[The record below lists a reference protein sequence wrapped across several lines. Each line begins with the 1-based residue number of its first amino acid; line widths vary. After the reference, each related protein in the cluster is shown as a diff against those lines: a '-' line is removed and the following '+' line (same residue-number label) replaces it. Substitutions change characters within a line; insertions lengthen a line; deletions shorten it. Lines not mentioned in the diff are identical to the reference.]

1 MGWHIKSGL
10 SNATRTAE
18 NTDQYH
24 LLPPRPS
31 LLFSSPSPLLPL
43 QLKLMEKV
51 KFDACMTAAYS
62 PRPNTDAAMWPNQV
76 AEDVKQDR
84 LQKVHC

>member
-1 MGWHIKSGL
+1 MQHG
-10 SNATRTAE
+10 
-18 NTDQYH
+18 
-24 LLPPRPS
+24 PPRTLASTTSS
-31 LLFSSPSPLLPL
+31 LLAPHSSSSSPSPLLPL